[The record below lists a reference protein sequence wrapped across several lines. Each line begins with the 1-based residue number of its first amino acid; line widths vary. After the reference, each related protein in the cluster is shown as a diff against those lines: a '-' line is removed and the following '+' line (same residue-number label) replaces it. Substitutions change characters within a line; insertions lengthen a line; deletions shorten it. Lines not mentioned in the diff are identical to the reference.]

1 MKESIKTICR
11 KNILNESA
19 FRIAYFISLF
29 LSGVVFLDIVS
40 VFLCMIIFIWSLFI
54 FKNKLKHK
62 ILREVRYSKIIFLF
76 ILFSIITAFVN
87 IKMGFPI
94 SFLAG
99 LVIIYHSVICFF
111 IFYGMYCESS
121 FEKIKKEIIL
131 LCKILVTIST
141 ALVILGFIVLL
152 VGDSFS
158 FEFTIPIIDNYE
170 HYYRILGIV
179 KNTASVRFTGVFI
192 NPNIL
197 AFSSVVSIIFCHILY
212 RTNQFYF
219 LEKKWAQVLLVTL
232 IVSTHFSALILSDSV
247 ASFLFL
253 VIYAIFWLFYKLVLE
268 KNISTIKSIVKH
280 GIIFLFGCFI
290 LIFGLFALRAYFQNN
305 ASNIIDELC
314 SIITNST
321 SPHEDLYD
329 IHFGRPNYDIRSGSG
344 RRLLLK
350 QAMFIFLK
358 HPFLGIGSTNILA
371 YGDIYFESGAAF
383 SNFHNGYIS
392 ILVCNGIIGFMLF
405 ITFLFMILFDLILFF
420 LKNFNSL
427 KNTVFINLIICFF
440 SYLIFAMF
448 EKTLLSEI
456 NFMSIFFWL
465 ILGYCMSF
473 FIKYIVK
480 TVK

>member
-121 FEKIKKEIIL
+121 FELIKKEIIL
-131 LCKILVTIST
+131 LCKVLVTIST
-141 ALVILGFIVLL
+141 ALVILGFIILL
-152 VGDSFS
+152 FGDSFS

-170 HYYRILGIV
+170 HYYRILGII
-179 KNTASVRFTGVFI
+179 KNTDSVRFTGVFI

-212 RTNQFYF
+212 RTDQFYF
-219 LEKKWAQVLLVTL
+219 LEKKWTQILLVTL
-232 IVSTHFSALILSDSV
+232 IVSTHFSALVLSDSI

-253 VIYAIFWLFYKLVLE
+253 TIYVILWLFYKLVLE
-268 KNISTIKSIVKH
+268 KNISTIKAIVKH
-280 GIIFLFGCFI
+280 GIIFFFGCII
-290 LIFGLFALRAYFQNN
+290 LILGLFALRSYFQNN
-305 ASNIIDELC
+305 ASDIIDDFY
-314 SIITNST
+314 SIITNT
-321 SPHEDLYD
+321 ANPREDLYD

-350 QAMFIFLK
+350 QAMFIFSK
-358 HPFLGIGSTNILA
+358 HPILGIGSTNVLD

-383 SNFHNGYIS
+383 SNFHNGYVS
-392 ILVCNGIIGFMLF
+392 ILVCNGIIGFVLF
-405 ITFLFMILFDLILFF
+405 IIFLFMLLFNLILFF

-427 KNTVFINLIICFF
+427 KNTVFINLIISLL

-456 NFMSIFFWL
+456 NFMSVFFWAT
-465 ILGYCMSF
+465 LGYCTSF
-473 FIKYIVK
+473 FIEGKKIEND
-480 TVK
+480 